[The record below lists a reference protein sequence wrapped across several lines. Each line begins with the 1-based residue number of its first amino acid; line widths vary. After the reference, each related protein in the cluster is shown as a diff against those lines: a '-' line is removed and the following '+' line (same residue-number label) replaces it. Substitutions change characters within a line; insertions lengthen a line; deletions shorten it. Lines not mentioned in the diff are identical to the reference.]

1 MKAMNHGLLVS
12 LFLGAGGCGNPL
24 KMQLKRPKQ
33 PELGVLRWLILI
45 ILKNK
50 MFSLQAL
57 SNKKGHPKF
66 FAHTDD

>member
-50 MFSLQAL
+50 MFSL
-57 SNKKGHPKF
+57 
-66 FAHTDD
+66 

>member
-12 LFLGAGGCGNPL
+12 LFSVPGGCGNLL
-24 KMQLKRPKQ
+24 KMQLER

-50 MFSLQAL
+50 MFSL
-57 SNKKGHPKF
+57 
-66 FAHTDD
+66 